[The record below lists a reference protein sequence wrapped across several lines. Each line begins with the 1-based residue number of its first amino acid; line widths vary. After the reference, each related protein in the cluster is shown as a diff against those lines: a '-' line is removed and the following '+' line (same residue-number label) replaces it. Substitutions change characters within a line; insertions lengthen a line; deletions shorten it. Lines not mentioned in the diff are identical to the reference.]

1 MDDGKVAT
9 DFQKIIEN
17 GRERKHAAVL
27 ATKIFGTRNRRASAP
42 LKTTFGGSLA
52 SRAGVQKRVGS
63 TATGPRGR
71 HGPGAGNVDGEWTH
85 DLHSPHSAP
94 STPRGESGRNFH
106 QSHRNQNGAPHSS
119 SLAARITGSNPK
131 RAAQVGRGLDGM
143 NGIPTEPAAARAT
156 PRQDARAS
164 FNTGLTIRGLA
175 GPYVVVAQNFVPGTT
190 AGDIETAFGPHGG
203 EIISCRLVKTH
214 PILVAE
220 IVFRSKEGADRVI
233 ATFDNQTADGRVLQ
247 VSYKAGGYSPY
258 VETRSAATTN
268 TRNNGNVVDGSNGF
282 DDAMETDTRYTND
295 SNRTTNGNDSSWDP
309 PRQPRGGGGGG
320 GLYSDSMV
328 KSTERGGQ
336 GYEHGHGFGNG
347 RSYGRRRGYLG
358 GAGRVS
364 YIDVLL
370 SAEFL
375 IAGGY
380 GEAAVPRQQMT
391 SEL

>member
-1 MDDGKVAT
+1 MFTHDPRCTSRCSIPYSVHVGAAKERAT
-9 DFQKIIEN
+9 RDTAN
-17 GRERKHAAVL
+17 
-27 ATKIFGTRNRRASAP
+27 AP
-42 LKTTFGGSLA
+42 LFVS
-52 SRAGVQKRVGS
+52 QRVGS

-233 ATFDNQTADGRVLQ
+233 ATFDNQTVCPNRAISLQ
-247 VSYKAGGYSPY
+247 
-258 VETRSAATTN
+258 R
-268 TRNNGNVVDGSNGF
+268 
-282 DDAMETDTRYTND
+282 
-295 SNRTTNGNDSSWDP
+295 
-309 PRQPRGGGGGG
+309 
-320 GLYSDSMV
+320 L
-328 KSTERGGQ
+328 
-336 GYEHGHGFGNG
+336 
-347 RSYGRRRGYLG
+347 
-358 GAGRVS
+358 
-364 YIDVLL
+364 
-370 SAEFL
+370 
-375 IAGGY
+375 
-380 GEAAVPRQQMT
+380 
-391 SEL
+391 